1 MRRYHLY
8 WAQLDPTQGAEM
20 AKTRPVVV
28 VSRDEL
34 NSVLKTVT
42 ICPLTSQLHPHWKT
56 RLQVDVNG
64 RPSEI
69 AADQIRT
76 VSSSRL
82 GSTLGA
88 LSEVQAA
95 QLRRLLAEMYAE
107 E

>member
-1 MRRYHLY
+1 
-8 WAQLDPTQGAEM
+8 M

-34 NSVLKTVT
+34 NAVLKTVT
-42 ICPLTSQLHPHWKT
+42 VCPLTSQLHPHWKT
-56 RLQVDVNG
+56 RLQIELNG

-82 GSTLGA
+82 GDSLGS
-88 LSEVQAA
+88 LDEVQAA